1 MYFEFHDVTFPDGW
15 KQPIVVFLGIHVK
28 VQNQKVKNSD
38 DIFLFL
44 KNYFIQEFEI
54 SEDRILPET
63 NLYQDLELDSI
74 DAFNMASMI
83 EMKMDIE
90 IEDGDLKKIVTVQDI
105 VDYITQNL
113 SHNSILPSS
122 AGQLQ

>member
-1 MYFEFHDVTFPDGW
+1 MKLKNE
-15 KQPIVVFLGIHVK
+15 KIR
-28 VQNQKVKNSD
+28 NSD
-38 DIFLFL
+38 EIFLFL
-44 KNYFIQEFEI
+44 KKYFMQEFEI

-90 IEDGDLKKIVTVQDI
+90 IEDNDLKKIVTVQDI
-105 VDYITQNL
+105 VDHIAQYL
-113 SHNSILPSS
+113 SHDSILPSS

>member
-1 MYFEFHDVTFPDGW
+1 
-15 KQPIVVFLGIHVK
+15 VK
-28 VQNQKVKNSD
+28 VKNQKVRSSD

-74 DAFNMASMI
+74 DAFNIAGMI

-90 IEDGDLKKIVTVQDI
+90 IEDDDLKKIVTIQDI
-105 VDYITQNL
+105 VDHIVQNL
-113 SHNSILPSS
+113 APGSILPSS
-122 AGQLQ
+122 TGQLQ